1 MDDFVFQNRTRIYF
15 GKGAVAQH
23 LPAQLGH
30 YGKRILL
37 AYGGGSI
44 KKNGIYDE
52 VMGILNAAGCEVVE
66 FAGIM
71 PNPTKAK
78 VEEGAAL
85 VREHKIDLILA
96 VGGGSTMDCA
106 KAVAIAAVYK
116 GDWWNDLWLK
126 PGVIDFVPTPVAT
139 IVTMCGTG
147 SEFDGGGVITNEDTK
162 VKTGMIYPEISPDFS
177 ILDPAY
183 TLTVPLRQVRAGAFD
198 TMSHL
203 MEHYIARPDD
213 DNVSDELCESLLRA
227 QIRNFRAA
235 VKDPQDW
242 QARSNIMW
250 ISSIALCGL
259 VSVGKR
265 GDYDCHNLEHQV
277 GAFTD
282 CVHGEGLAVVHPP
295 YYRHLL
301 PHAPQRFA
309 RFATKVWGISPE
321 GKTEA
326 QLAEAGV
333 QALADFIREVGLP
346 TTMRELGVKDK
357 AQLAEIAAS
366 VRTGPGTYH
375 KVDNA
380 EVAAIFEECW

>member
-1 MDDFVFQNRTRIYF
+1 MDSFVFQNRTRIYF

-23 LPAQLGH
+23 LPAQIKR

-52 VMGILNAAGCEVVE
+52 VVGILKAAGCEVFD

-85 VREHKIDLILA
+85 VRQHKIDLILA

-106 KAVAIAAVYK
+106 KAVAVAAVYK
-116 GDWWNDLWLK
+116 GDWWSDLWLK
-126 PGVIDFVPTPVAT
+126 PGVIDFTPTPVAT

-162 VKTGMIYPEISPDFS
+162 VKTGMPYAELSPDFS
-177 ILDPAY
+177 LLDPTY

-213 DNVSDELCESLLRA
+213 DNISDELCEGLLRA

-235 VKDPQDW
+235 MKDPQDW

-295 YYRHLL
+295 PPATARAAAFCALCHQGLGHLARRQNRGATGGSGRAGARRLHQGSGSPHHHARTWRERQGATGGNCRQRAHRPRHL
-301 PHAPQRFA
+301 PQGGQRRSRRHF
-309 RFATKVWGISPE
+309 
-321 GKTEA
+321 
-326 QLAEAGV
+326 
-333 QALADFIREVGLP
+333 
-346 TTMRELGVKDK
+346 
-357 AQLAEIAAS
+357 
-366 VRTGPGTYH
+366 
-375 KVDNA
+375 
-380 EVAAIFEECW
+380 